1 MKKLI
6 QKKLLWLIPILFVS
20 CAHTTTQESYQKM
33 YAKIFN
39 GGEYVLDKT
48 KPDLGDHGFVIE
60 GTLLNRP
67 YNLVVVFEY
76 TPENLTFIDSARTDS
91 TGYFR
96 MQKVLG
102 NEQICYIQFGE
113 RLGFPTAL
121 NNQSK
126 MNLKIKTVQGGVS
139 YLLEGSHIES
149 AKAIKKLTEINSGYL
164 YKLNTLQRQVM
175 GYDKN
180 VTTKEQ
186 LDKAR
191 LNMAAMEGERQK
203 AIIAEMNAAE
213 PSAAPY
219 FALKF
224 LLQEPDYKTI
234 NQAYLKCKKY
244 DEQMAYTQILKSW
257 AETEQTTAIGSPA
270 PEISQKTPQ
279 GKTLKLSSLKGK
291 VVLIDFW
298 ASWCRPCM
306 ISMPALK
313 KTYAKYKDQGFEIYG
328 VSLDRD
334 SSRWANTITTQKL
347 VWKHVSDLKYWSNA
361 AAKKY
366 SVHGIPAT
374 FLIDKNGNIAGKNLH
389 GTALEL
395 KIEEL
400 LAKKAD

>member
-1 MKKLI
+1 MFAR
-6 QKKLLWLIPILFVS
+6 LFNS
-20 CAHTTTQESYQKM
+20 E
-33 YAKIFN
+33 
-39 GGEYVLDKT
+39 EYVQDET
-48 KPDLGDHGFVIE
+48 KSDLGDHGFVVE

-67 YNLVVVFEY
+67 HNLIVIFEY
-76 TPENLTFIDSARTDS
+76 TPENLTFIDSVRTDS

-126 MNLKIKTVQGGVS
+126 MDLKIKTVQGGGVS
-139 YLLEGSHIES
+139 YLLEGTHIES
-149 AKAIKKLTEINSGYL
+149 AKEIKKLTELNSGYL
-164 YKLNTLQRQVM
+164 YKLNMLQRQVM

-191 LNMAAMEGERQK
+191 LNMSALESERQN
-203 AIIAEMNAAE
+203 AIIAEMNASE

-219 FALKF
+219 FAVKF

-257 AETEQTTAIGSPA
+257 AETERTTAIGSPA

-279 GKTLKLSSLKGK
+279 GKTLTLSSLKGK

-306 ISMPALK
+306 ISMPRLK
-313 KTYAKYKDQGFEIYG
+313 NIYAKYKDKGFEIYG

-334 SSRWANTITTQKL
+334 SARWAGTITAQKL
-347 VWKHVSDLKYWSNA
+347 VWKHVSDLRYWSNA

-366 SVHGIPAT
+366 NVHGIPAT
-374 FLIDKNGNIAGKNLH
+374 FLVDKNGKIAGKNLH
-389 GTALEL
+389 GIALEL
-395 KIEEL
+395 KIKEL
-400 LAKKAD
+400 LAQKAN

>member
-1 MKKLI
+1 
-6 QKKLLWLIPILFVS
+6 
-20 CAHTTTQESYQKM
+20 
-33 YAKIFN
+33 
-39 GGEYVLDKT
+39 
-48 KPDLGDHGFVIE
+48 
-60 GTLLNRP
+60 
-67 YNLVVVFEY
+67 
-76 TPENLTFIDSARTDS
+76 
-91 TGYFR
+91 
-96 MQKVLG
+96 
-102 NEQICYIQFGE
+102 
-113 RLGFPTAL
+113 
-121 NNQSK
+121 
-126 MNLKIKTVQGGVS
+126 
-139 YLLEGSHIES
+139 
-149 AKAIKKLTEINSGYL
+149 
-164 YKLNTLQRQVM
+164 
-175 GYDKN
+175 
-180 VTTKEQ
+180 
-186 LDKAR
+186 
-191 LNMAAMEGERQK
+191 
-203 AIIAEMNAAE
+203 
-213 PSAAPY
+213 
-219 FALKF
+219 
-224 LLQEPDYKTI
+224 
-234 NQAYLKCKKY
+234 
-244 DEQMAYTQILKSW
+244 MAYTQILKSW

-334 SSRWANTITTQKL
+334 SSRWANTITAQKL